1 MNEWNFIMTLNTNDT
16 RNINILKC
24 LEILNFLKAILKNLT
39 QFLIHCYELTKTLHQ
54 IRFGLGYY
62 FLSLKAKTVTSSK
75 WAQMVTDFKRFSHD
89 KQSNKNV
96 VKPNASSA
104 AILDNYGHML
114 GGGWPSY
121 HQMHLLLFMCPL
133 ALLSFIQLIHLWSS
147 YHAWT
152 GTCHVC
158 LPLCSQSFSFLP
170 YHLACEVSQLLTV
183 NWPFLLLQRILQSG
197 EGWPGFCIS
206 ADTHPA
212 ESFTILFTDTGRT
225 EEGGRWWGRV
235 VGEGTGG
242 QRHSSE
248 ITKRKGRKPACV
260 PARREARLTPENA
273 CHYLH
278 DTTFHILSA
287 TEA

>member
-75 WAQMVTDFKRFSHD
+75 WAQMVTDFKRFSRD

-114 GGGWPSY
+114 GGGRPSY

-133 ALLSFIQLIHLWSS
+133 ALLSFIHSAWYIYGAATMRGLA
-147 YHAWT
+147 HAT
-152 GTCHVC
+152 YVC
-158 LPLCSQSFSFLP
+158 LCAHRASPFFPITWPVKS
-170 YHLACEVSQLLTV
+170 VS
-183 NWPFLLLQRILQSG
+183 
-197 EGWPGFCIS
+197 
-206 ADTHPA
+206 
-212 ESFTILFTDTGRT
+212 
-225 EEGGRWWGRV
+225 
-235 VGEGTGG
+235 
-242 QRHSSE
+242 
-248 ITKRKGRKPACV
+248 
-260 PARREARLTPENA
+260 
-273 CHYLH
+273 Y
-278 DTTFHILSA
+278 
-287 TEA
+287 